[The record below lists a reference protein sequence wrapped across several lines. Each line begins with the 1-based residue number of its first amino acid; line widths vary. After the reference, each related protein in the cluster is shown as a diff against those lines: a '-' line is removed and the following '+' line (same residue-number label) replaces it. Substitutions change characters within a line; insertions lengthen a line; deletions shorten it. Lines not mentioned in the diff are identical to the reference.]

1 MRTLPDAVGALL
13 QAADAD
19 TLLRDADALAEALAD
34 AGWAPEV
41 ESGRFSAD
49 GWDVVSSAWPPNL
62 SVFRDGDLLDVR
74 RDALAI
80 AATLNAEPQ
89 RWAFETEGPDWSG
102 WTTDDPR
109 WDDDQ
114 IDWLLWHGQG
124 VVVELFT
131 APAVPGEVP
140 AHLHLAIERA
150 DSPPEGLPRDD
161 ARDLRV
167 ASEGSIVERWFLV
180 GESDLPDELL
190 ATLEADPD
198 QRVSAA
204 AASEHRMR
212 DGGFDDPTG

>member
-1 MRTLPDAVGALL
+1 MIPLPDAVAALL
-13 QAADAD
+13 RAADAD

-41 ESGRFSAD
+41 ESGRFSAK

-80 AATLNAEPQ
+80 AAALNAEPQ
-89 RWAFETEGPDWSG
+89 RWTFETEGPNWSG
-102 WTTDDPR
+102 WTADDPR
-109 WDDDQ
+109 WDDEQ

-124 VVVELFT
+124 VVVELST

-140 AHLHLAIERA
+140 AHLHLAIEHE
-150 DSPPEGLPRDD
+150 DSPPEGLPPDD
-161 ARDLRV
+161 ARDRRV
-167 ASEGSIVERWFLV
+167 ASGGSIVERWFLV
-180 GESDLPDELL
+180 GESDLPDEVLT
-190 ATLEADPD
+190 TLEADPD

-204 AASEHRMR
+204 AASERRMR
-212 DGGFDDPTG
+212 EGGFDDPTG